1 MEEPGSVLP
10 RDAGSRALREGY
22 GDSIVPD
29 EFHPVGRHALH
40 QQREREEQAVLYP
53 YAQIVC
59 FPTLLWAECFEG
71 GGIGG
76 QLETGLPDFL
86 KSELKGVGQG
96 VIRRFSLLSE
106 SRRRDGQPT
115 CQLSGHL
122 RLQTR
127 TR

>member
-10 RDAGSRALREGY
+10 RDAGSLPLREGY
-22 GDSIVPD
+22 GNSIVPD
-29 EFHPVGRHALH
+29 ELHPVGGHALH

-53 YAQIVC
+53 YAKIVC
-59 FPTLLWAECFEG
+59 SPPLLWTECFEG

-76 QLETGLPDFL
+76 QLETGLPDLL
-86 KSELKGVGQG
+86 KSELEGVGQG
-96 VIRRFSLLSE
+96 VIRRFRLLSE

-122 RLQTR
+122 RPQTR